1 MAGNKKGVAQ
11 QMREKNWDSH
21 GEYNDCRKILRVA
34 KFKKYTMAPA
44 WLIVLLVAA
53 YFGCPAWAMLVASI
67 PVFLK
72 IRKIEK
78 ELDHRIHCATLALL
92 CLEIEFGAAKTSD
105 EPDLTEELIE
115 LFRE

>member
-1 MAGNKKGVAQ
+1 MARSKKEIAQ
-11 QMREKNWDSH
+11 EMCEKNWESF
-21 GEYNDCRKILRVA
+21 GEYQGSRKSLRVA

-44 WLIVLLVAA
+44 WLILLVVSA
-53 YFGCPAWAMLVASI
+53 YFGCPAWVMLVASV

-72 IRKIEK
+72 IRKMEK
-78 ELDHRIHCATLALL
+78 ELNHRIRCATLALF
-92 CLEIEFGAAKTSD
+92 CLEIEFGASKTSD

>member
-1 MAGNKKGVAQ
+1 MARSKKVIAQ
-11 QMREKNWDSH
+11 QMREKKWESI
-21 GEYNDCRKILRVA
+21 GEYQSSRKSLRVA
-34 KFKKYTMAPA
+34 KFKKYTMGPA
-44 WLIVLLVAA
+44 WLLVLVVAA

-78 ELDHRIHCATLALL
+78 ELDHHIHCATLALF

-105 EPDLTEELIE
+105 EPEMTEELIE

>member
-1 MAGNKKGVAQ
+1 MPRSKKEIAQ
-11 QMREKNWDSH
+11 EMREKKWVSIQ
-21 GEYNDCRKILRVA
+21 EYESSRKSLHVA
-34 KFKKYTMAPA
+34 KFKKYTMGPA
-44 WLIVLLVAA
+44 WLLVLVVAA
-53 YFGCPAWAMLVASI
+53 YFGCPAGVMLVASI

-72 IRKIEK
+72 IRKIDK
-78 ELDHRIHCATLALL
+78 ELDHRIRCATLALF